1 LTVGFT
7 PACDIL
13 YSEDKPDITSQP
25 EEESDAGFPSDKA
38 AMERV
43 QQEASNRAA
52 MERVQQEASNRADD
66 REEENAGNESTEV
79 EHAKNISKSSV
90 LRENGPKITL

>member
-43 QQEASNRAA
+43 QQEASNRA
-52 MERVQQEASNRADD
+52 DD